1 MDELLNNLS
10 ILIRQSLW
18 LAPLLAVLAG
28 VLTSVTPC
36 SLSSVPLIIG
46 YVGGAG
52 QHDTKRSFWLSVT
65 FAIGGAVTFTI
76 LGVIASTAGKFMG
89 SSSSWWYIAL
99 GIIMLLMALQTWEV
113 YNFIPSTSFLN
124 KNTKRGY
131 LGALIAGILGGVFS
145 SPCATP
151 VLIVLMGILAEGGN
165 MAWGILLM
173 LCYSLGH
180 SFLTIVAGTSV
191 GFIAKI
197 NNNASYGTFSKIL
210 KYILGTAILGIA
222 IYMFYLAI

>member
-1 MDELLNNLS
+1 
-10 ILIRQSLW
+10 
-18 LAPLLAVLAG
+18 
-28 VLTSVTPC
+28 
-36 SLSSVPLIIG
+36 
-46 YVGGAG
+46 
-52 QHDTKRSFWLSVT
+52 
-65 FAIGGAVTFTI
+65 
-76 LGVIASTAGKFMG
+76 
-89 SSSSWWYIAL
+89 
-99 GIIMLLMALQTWEV
+99 MLMMALQTWEV

-131 LGALIAGILGGVFS
+131 LGALIAGILGGIFS

-180 SFLTIVAGTSV
+180 SFLTVVAGTSV

-210 KYILGTAILGIA
+210 KYILGTAILAIA